1 MVMWS
6 KTCALGLVFAK
17 RDTNFH
23 PNFVR
28 CSVAWDILKVGVS
41 GRLGRKELRKGRE
54 IVRKE
59 KITEQ
64 LTF

>member
-1 MVMWS
+1 M
-6 KTCALGLVFAK
+6 
-17 RDTNFH
+17 
-23 PNFVR
+23 R

-41 GRLGRKELRKGRE
+41 GRLGRKESRKGRE

-59 KITEQ
+59 KATEQ

>member
-1 MVMWS
+1 M
-6 KTCALGLVFAK
+6 
-17 RDTNFH
+17 
-23 PNFVR
+23 R
-28 CSVAWDILKVGVS
+28 CSVASDILKVGVS
-41 GRLGRKELRKGRE
+41 GRLGSKESRKGRE

>member
-1 MVMWS
+1 MGMWS
-6 KTCALGLVFAK
+6 KTCALELVFPK

-28 CSVAWDILKVGVS
+28 CSVALDILKVGVS
-41 GRLGRKELRKGRE
+41 GRLGRKESRKGIE